1 MKEDIEHIIRR
12 EFDAEA
18 ARIEQETRFTSFDVS
33 PEEIESMRRAIEK
46 LIERT

>member
-1 MKEDIEHIIRR
+1 MKEYMELIIRR

-46 LIERT
+46 QIEQT